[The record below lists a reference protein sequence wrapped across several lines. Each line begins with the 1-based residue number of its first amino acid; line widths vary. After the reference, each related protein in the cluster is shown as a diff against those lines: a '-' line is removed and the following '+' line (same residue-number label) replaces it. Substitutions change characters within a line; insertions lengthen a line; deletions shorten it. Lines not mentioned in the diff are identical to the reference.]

1 LSALKGTQARPSPSP
16 DRSSAAAGSPAP
28 WLLAAA
34 LVVAVL
40 LVYQPAWRGGFLWD
54 DDGHVTRPELRSWDG
69 LYRIW
74 FQLGATQ
81 QYYPLLHSAFWM
93 EHKLWGDAPLGY
105 HLVNILLHAAAAVLV
120 ALLLRRLRVPG
131 AYLAAAVFALHPVHV
146 ESVAWITE
154 QKNTLSAVWYL
165 IAMLVYLRFDQERK
179 ISLYCGALALFVL
192 GLLSKTTAAT
202 LPAALLV
209 IFWWQRGRLSWRRDV
224 GPFVPFFLLGAAAGL
239 FTAWV
244 ERTLIGAEGQDFA
257 LTMLQRCLL
266 AGRVIW
272 FYLGKL
278 LWPADL
284 IFIYPHWDVSQ
295 VVWWQ
300 FLFPAAALLVLAG
313 LWALR
318 RRWRG
323 PLAGF
328 LFFVGTLF
336 PVLGFCNVYPFVFSF
351 VADHFQYLA
360 SLGVITLVSAGMML
374 LLEHWTPGRP
384 WVRYPACL
392 LLLAV
397 LGALTWRQ
405 SRMYAD
411 VETLYRVTL
420 ARNPDCWLF
429 HNNLGILLRDR
440 QRFDEAVT
448 EFRHALTIRPKYAN
462 AHTNLADAMGALG
475 QIEEAMAEYQKA
487 LEIKPEDVGAHTNYG
502 YILTTLG
509 RLDEAMAQYR
519 KALEIKPASAELQND
534 VAFCLAAQGRLD
546 DAAAHYG
553 KALDLRPDYE
563 TAHHGLGRV
572 LAAQGRFPEALS
584 QFHQALQI
592 DPDDSEAQKNLAWLQ
607 ATCPLASLRNGG
619 EAIEHAR
626 RADQLCGG
634 KRVDVLDVLAAAYAE
649 AGRFPDA
656 LATARKALD
665 LATRHKAIAVADVL
679 RKRIALYEAGKPLH
693 PPPPKGATR

>member
-1 LSALKGTQARPSPSP
+1 
-16 DRSSAAAGSPAP
+16 
-28 WLLAAA
+28 
-34 LVVAVL
+34 
-40 LVYQPAWRGGFLWD
+40 
-54 DDGHVTRPELRSWDG
+54 
-69 LYRIW
+69 
-74 FQLGATQ
+74 
-81 QYYPLLHSAFWM
+81 M
-93 EHKLWGDAPLGY
+93 
-105 HLVNILLHAAAAVLV
+105 
-120 ALLLRRLRVPG
+120 
-131 AYLAAAVFALHPVHV
+131 
-146 ESVAWITE
+146 
-154 QKNTLSAVWYL
+154 
-165 IAMLVYLRFDQERK
+165 
-179 ISLYCGALALFVL
+179 
-192 GLLSKTTAAT
+192 
-202 LPAALLV
+202 
-209 IFWWQRGRLSWRRDV
+209 
-224 GPFVPFFLLGAAAGL
+224 
-239 FTAWV
+239 
-244 ERTLIGAEGQDFA
+244 
-257 LTMLQRCLL
+257 
-266 AGRVIW
+266 
-272 FYLGKL
+272 
-278 LWPADL
+278 
-284 IFIYPHWDVSQ
+284 
-295 VVWWQ
+295 
-300 FLFPAAALLVLAG
+300 
-313 LWALR
+313 
-318 RRWRG
+318 
-323 PLAGF
+323 
-328 LFFVGTLF
+328 
-336 PVLGFCNVYPFVFSF
+336 YPFVFSF

-519 KALEIKPASAELQND
+519 KALEIKPANAELQND

-592 DPDDSEAQKNLAWLQ
+592 DPDDSEAQKNLARLQ

-626 RADQLCGG
+626 RRRPALRRQTGG
-634 KRVDVLDVLAAAYAE
+634 RARR
-649 AGRFPDA
+649 AGRRLCRGGPLSRRLGHRA
-656 LATARKALD
+656 KALD